1 MPHELQENV
10 GAIDL
15 TATAP
20 DRAELF
26 RAVLAGVLD
35 AVYGASP
42 APGGY
47 EGRVVPVQAA
57 GDDDDVLLADLV
69 DDTLRAARE
78 ERGTPGAPRWLSFDE
93 RRVTATLPL
102 LLPKAKGRTLVVS
115 AARVSGAPSG
125 WTARVELLLPVEA

>member
-1 MPHELQENV
+1 MPHELKETD

-20 DRAELF
+20 ERAELF

-42 APGGY
+42 VPGST

-78 ERGTPGAPRWLSFDE
+78 EPGTLGLPRWLSFDE